1 MKKILLIALA
11 ALVLFIT
18 ACSTSANASTAT
30 PETIPTVIADDTI
43 IAEGRVEP
51 FQSADIAFGTSGVV
65 SELMIREGELVKAGQ
80 PLIRLGGSSDTNY
93 AAAQLELV
101 NAQHA
106 LDELVRS
113 RDMNLAQAEIDLLEA
128 QEVYKKADNYLK
140 YLNHDEF
147 VPQTIYSAKLISTGN
162 GWEYKY
168 DAKNTK
174 APAPKEWIVDAE
186 NDLALK
192 KAKLD
197 EAQRVYDNLKDG
209 PDADQMPLLEARL
222 DAAKAKVAAFTVTA
236 PFDGVV
242 AELKAKTGGSINAGE
257 IAVTIADTSS
267 WIVITTDVTEID
279 VIKLKQGQPV
289 VVTLDAIP
297 DVKLNGKILVIG
309 QNYSENQ
316 GDIVYKVTVVLTD
329 INPAMRWGMTAAVK
343 FE

>member
-1 MKKILLIALA
+1 MKKILPIALA
-11 ALVLFIT
+11 ALVLFVS
-18 ACSTSANASTAT
+18 ACSSSANSSTAT
-30 PETIPTVIADDTI
+30 PELIPTVIADNVI
-43 IAEGRVEP
+43 IAEGRIEP
-51 FQSADIAFGTSGVV
+51 FHYADIAFNTSGTVG
-65 SELMIREGELVKAGQ
+65 EIMIKEGESVKAGQ
-80 PLIRLGGSSDTNY
+80 PLIQLGSASDTNY

-101 NAQHA
+101 NAQHD
-106 LDELVRS
+106 LDELLRS
-113 RDMNLAQAEIDLLEA
+113 RDANLAQAEIDLKEA
-128 QEVYKKADNYLK
+128 QKVYDKADNYLK

-147 VPQTIYSAKLISTGN
+147 VPQTIYSTKLISTGN
-162 GWEYKY
+162 GWEYEYK
-168 DAKNTK
+168 AQNTK

-267 WIVITTDVTEID
+267 WLVVTTDVTEID
-279 VIKLKQGQPV
+279 VVKLKDGQSV

-329 INPAMRWGMTAAVK
+329 IDPSMRWGMTAAVK

>member
-1 MKKILLIALA
+1 MKIKI
-11 ALVLFIT
+11 LVLFVALT
-18 ACSTSANASTAT
+18 LLFAACSSAGNATTT
-30 PETIPTVIADDTI
+30 PQVIPTVIADDTI

-51 FQSADIAFGTSGVV
+51 IQYAEIAFSTSGVV
-65 SELMIREGELVKAGQ
+65 SEVLVKEGEFVKAGQ
-80 PLIRLGGSSDTNY
+80 PLINLGGVSDTNY
-93 AAAQLELV
+93 AAAQLELI

-106 LDELVRS
+106 FDELLRS
-113 RDMNLAQAEIDLLEA
+113 RDTDLAQAAIDLLEA
-128 QEVYKKADNYLK
+128 QEVYTKADNYLK

-209 PDADQMPLLEARL
+209 PDAAQLPLLQARL
-222 DAAKAKVAAFTVTA
+222 DAAKAKVAAFAVTA

-242 AELKAKTGGSINAGE
+242 AELKAKTGSSINASE
-257 IAVTIADTSS
+257 IAVTIADSSS
-267 WIVITTDVTEID
+267 WLVVTTDVTEID
-279 VIKLKQGQPV
+279 VVQLKEGQAV

-297 DVKLNGKILVIG
+297 DVQMKGKILAIG
-309 QNYSENQ
+309 QNYSQNQ

-329 INPAMRWGMTAAVK
+329 TNSAMRWGMTASVK